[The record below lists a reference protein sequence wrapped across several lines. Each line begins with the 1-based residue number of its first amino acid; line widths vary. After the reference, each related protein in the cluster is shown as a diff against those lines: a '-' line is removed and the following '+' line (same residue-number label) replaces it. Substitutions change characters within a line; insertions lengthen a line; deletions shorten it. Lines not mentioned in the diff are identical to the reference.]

1 MFQDNIS
8 LTQHDILEK
17 EFKIDTRGY
26 RMQEVDKFL
35 DQVISDYGSFYK
47 EIESKNKEISRL
59 NDELLLL
66 KQELRNAKSNIEMA
80 SGNNTN
86 SGGRATTNV
95 DLLQRISRLE
105 ETLYGDSNK

>member
-17 EFKIDTRGY
+17 DFKIDTRGY

-35 DQVISDYGSFYK
+35 DQIIADYGTFYK
-47 EIESKNKEISRL
+47 EIEGKNKEISRL
-59 NDELLLL
+59 NDELLLV
-66 KQELRNAKSNIEMA
+66 KQELRNAKSNIEIA
-80 SGNNTN
+80 SVNEPSNTR
-86 SGGRATTNV
+86 SSNV

-105 ETLYGDSNK
+105 ETIYGDNQK

>member
-17 EFKIDTRGY
+17 DFKIDTRGY

-35 DQVISDYGSFYK
+35 DQIIGDYGSFYK
-47 EIESKNKEISRL
+47 EIENKNKEISRL
-59 NDELLLL
+59 NDELLRV
-66 KQELRNAKSNIEMA
+66 KQELRNAKSNIEIA
-80 SGNNTN
+80 SVGDSNRNRTN
-86 SGGRATTNV
+86 NV

-105 ETLYGDSNK
+105 ETLYGDSQK